1 MTWAL
6 LQKSLVII
14 ILKALYLYC
23 KQTQTKKIFPVYLSD
38 KQGKNLTFITLI
50 KLRSRNLYSKISS
63 DTVYSRLHI
72 SKAFRCPILFQKKII
87 WAAIKYLHSTCSES
101 IQKALQFIST
111 FNVSPTLTKNKLMTL
126 SA

>member
-38 KQGKNLTFITLI
+38 KRGKNLTFITLI

-63 DTVYSRLHI
+63 DNVYSRLHI
-72 SKAFRCPILFQKKII
+72 SKAFRCPILFQKKNNLGSNKIFTQHMLRI
-87 WAAIKYLHSTCSES
+87 HTES
-101 IQKALQFIST
+101 ITIYFHFQCFPNA
-111 FNVSPTLTKNKLMTL
+111 TKNKLMML